1 MLVTSS
7 AVGYYGDRGAD
18 VLTED
23 SAPGTDFLARVCVQW
38 EDAARPAAEAGVRVA
53 WARIGVVLDPRGGV
67 LARMLWP
74 FRLGLGG
81 RIGPG
86 TQYLSWI
93 TLADTVAAI
102 RRVIDD
108 RALGGPVNLTA
119 PNPVTNAEFA
129 ATLGRA
135 PPGRPPHHRTTRRRP
150 ARRPGRAAA
159 GNRPSAWR
167 RAAGAVLRPAIAPLT
182 ARPSASTA
190 ALRSAPR
197 TGRRTGRAIR
207 AAPGARSA
215 TPTMP
220 SARASATLGL
230 PPSWACRRGAD
241 RTLPIFGRA
250 RAPARAPKPVRSP
263 GGRQAMDFEHI
274 LWSEADGV
282 ATLTLNRPDRLNS
295 LHPGVIAEMIEA
307 VDRIRDGLSPARC
320 LVLTGAGRGFSSGA
334 DLSGGGAGTA
344 AGGRSGPV
352 DAGKVLETHFN
363 VLLERL
369 FALPVP
375 LVTAVNGPAA
385 GAGCSYALA
394 GDIIVAA
401 ESAYFLQAFVNIG
414 LVPDVGS
421 TWMLPRMVG
430 RVRATR
436 MMMLGEKI
444 SAAEA
449 LEWGMVTKVVPD
461 AALMDEAMGIARKL
475 AAGPTRAL
483 AMIRTGIR
491 DCMDKTLT
499 EALMVERRNQM
510 AAGRSADFAEGVM
523 AFLEKRPAKF
533 SGA

>member
-1 MLVTSS
+1 
-7 AVGYYGDRGAD
+7 
-18 VLTED
+18 
-23 SAPGTDFLARVCVQW
+23 
-38 EDAARPAAEAGVRVA
+38 
-53 WARIGVVLDPRGGV
+53 
-67 LARMLWP
+67 
-74 FRLGLGG
+74 
-81 RIGPG
+81 
-86 TQYLSWI
+86 
-93 TLADTVAAI
+93 
-102 RRVIDD
+102 
-108 RALGGPVNLTA
+108 
-119 PNPVTNAEFA
+119 
-129 ATLGRA
+129 
-135 PPGRPPHHRTTRRRP
+135 
-150 ARRPGRAAA
+150 
-159 GNRPSAWR
+159 
-167 RAAGAVLRPAIAPLT
+167 
-182 ARPSASTA
+182 
-190 ALRSAPR
+190 
-197 TGRRTGRAIR
+197 
-207 AAPGARSA
+207 
-215 TPTMP
+215 
-220 SARASATLGL
+220 
-230 PPSWACRRGAD
+230 
-241 RTLPIFGRA
+241 
-250 RAPARAPKPVRSP
+250 
-263 GGRQAMDFEHI
+263 MDFEHI